1 MNKIKANL
9 AADKDGVYLKLSVDK
24 NTRFFPFCSLRSGM
38 GLEKLRHLASQPT
51 RWKTKVILFSIQ
63 SLALSDPKSRL
74 HVFNMG
80 S

>member
-1 MNKIKANL
+1 MNKVKANL

-24 NTRFFPFCSLRSGM
+24 NTRFYPFCM